1 MLHTSASPRSLLL
14 PLVLAGLAFVAAE
27 PTARADR
34 AGQAVRVGQ
43 QRGAGAFPFFEKE
56 RVLDEL
62 ALLRDEIDAGR
73 GDVGDREHALEK
85 LDHALEELEESLEL
99 ELWVLDANGFVEGRH
114 LDPEEGAHVFNEER
128 HCAQYVFDAIDDGEI
143 DDPELVS
150 ELMVLVETLVFIDR
164 SLAQIQIDD
173 AVAEGGDPEELDEAF
188 DQFERGDRLVD
199 RALDTDD
206 LERRDDLLYEAMD
219 NAYRH
224 AWEAAI
230 DAIEDGREPLTSAT
244 HGLCGPGLCGGP
256 RAGHRRL

>member
-1 MLHTSASPRSLLL
+1 MSHPSASPRSFLL
-14 PLVLAGLAFVAAE
+14 PLALAGLALLVAE
-27 PTARADR
+27 PTRAER
-34 AGQAVRVGQ
+34 VERAVRTGQ

-56 RVLDEL
+56 RVLDQL

-99 ELWVLDANGFVEGRH
+99 ELWVLDAQGNVEGRH
-114 LDPEEGAHVFNEER
+114 LDPDEGAHVFHEER

-143 DDPELVS
+143 DDEDLVN
-150 ELMVLVETLVFIDR
+150 ELMVLVETLVFVDR

-173 AVAEGGDPEELDEAF
+173 AVAAGGDAEELDEAF
-188 DQFERGDRLVD
+188 EELARGDRLVE
-199 RALDTDD
+199 RAFATTD
-206 LERRDDLLYEAMD
+206 LERRDDLLYEAVD

-230 DAIEDGREPLTSAT
+230 DAIEDAAGR
-244 HGLCGPGLCGGP
+244 
-256 RAGHRRL
+256 